1 MAAKQTGKANNTK
14 SNELADKMHPTDK
27 PADKKKHAPCKNSL
41 PT

>member
-1 MAAKQTGKANNTK
+1 MATKQTGKASNTK
-14 SNELADKMHPTDK
+14 SNELADKMHPADK